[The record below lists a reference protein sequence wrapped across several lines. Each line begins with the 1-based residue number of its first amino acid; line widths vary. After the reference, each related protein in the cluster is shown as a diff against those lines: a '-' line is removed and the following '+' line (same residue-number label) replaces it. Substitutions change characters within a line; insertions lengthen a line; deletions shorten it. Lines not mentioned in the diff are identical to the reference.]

1 MKAIHIVSR
10 VLAAAV
16 MIAATT
22 SCGSVVRSGTAPV
35 FLVIDKIVGV
45 RGAATPGQ
53 PSVPL
58 ISDVISL
65 VTTPAPCSDA
75 SPCPEFFNDTAV
87 ATLRLSLKNIG
98 VAGTTT
104 TPTTNN
110 EVTITRVH
118 VSFTRTDGR
127 NQEGVDVP
135 YAFDSA
141 STGTVP
147 ASGTIDLP
155 FEIVRNAAKLE
166 APLLALRTN
175 NIIISMIA
183 NLTFYGQDQV
193 GNAISATGTL
203 QVDFGNFGDQ

>member
-10 VLAAAV
+10 VLAVAV
-16 MIAATT
+16 MIAATA

-104 TPTTNN
+104 TPTSNN

-155 FEIVRNAAKLE
+155 FEIVRNAAKL
-166 APLLALRTN
+166 
-175 NIIISMIA
+175 
-183 NLTFYGQDQV
+183 
-193 GNAISATGTL
+193 
-203 QVDFGNFGDQ
+203 